1 MAPMR
6 HTTSPA
12 QSRRRGATG
21 NAPVRPRGAHYGTP
35 QANTRPFRRHSRNVT
50 AHSKEIAGAGSRFF
64 CKSFLGN
71 TSCPIF
77 WRPMRSLAPFVAL
90 CVKSFVATPS
100 AARQIRRRRSLDD
113 RFLQAGLF
121 LVAHLPIAHRRT
133 RLMMNDL
140 LHAPVRAQ
148 ASMHLFLQKAVAQAG
163 KPTSYEAD
171 PTARRS

>member
-1 MAPMR
+1 MR

-50 AHSKEIAGAGSRFF
+50 AHSKEITDAGSRFF
-64 CKSFLGN
+64 CKSFLEN
-71 TSCPIF
+71 TSRPIF
-77 WRPMRSLAPFVAL
+77 WQSRRSLAHIVAL
-90 CVKSFVATPS
+90 CAKSFITIPS
-100 AARQIRRRRSLDD
+100 GARQIRRRLPVDG

-133 RLMMNDL
+133 RLMMKDL

-148 ASMHLFLQKAVAQAG
+148 ASTHPFLQKAVAQAG

>member
-35 QANTRPFRRHSRNVT
+35 HANTRPFRRHSRNVT

-71 TSCPIF
+71 ASCPIF
-77 WRPMRSLAPFVAL
+77 WQSRRWLAPIEVL
-90 CVKSFVATPS
+90 CAKSFATS
-100 AARQIRRRRSLDD
+100 SLVMRQIRRLSVDEG

-133 RLMMNDL
+133 RLMMKDL

-148 ASMHLFLQKAVAQAG
+148 ASTHSFLQKAVAQAG